1 VDEREMRRFKLW
13 KRIRSQHGLISEEQA
28 KLNIMKNK
36 LRELKLDYEE
46 LDRELMMEKRT
57 MLAPQGKPKKRER
70 KVCDLSIKEVQDIA
84 KKLGIMLDIK

>member
-1 VDEREMRRFKLW
+1 MDEREMRRFGLW
-13 KRIRSQHGLISEEQA
+13 RKIRSQHGLISEEQA

-46 LDRELMMEKRT
+46 VDRELMMEKRT
-57 MLAPQGKPKKRER
+57 VLPPQGKPKKRER

-84 KKLGIMLDIK
+84 KKLGITLDIK